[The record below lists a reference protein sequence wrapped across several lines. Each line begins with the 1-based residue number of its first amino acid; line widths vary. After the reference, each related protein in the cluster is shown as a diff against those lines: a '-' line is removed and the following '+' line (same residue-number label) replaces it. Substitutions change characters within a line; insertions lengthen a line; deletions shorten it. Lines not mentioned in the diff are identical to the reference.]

1 MLEQKQK
8 KVMPFI
14 VTYGEEYDLTKLKV
28 APAPKRPGS
37 HVTKDEATRE
47 VLNRIVTRVKKI

>member
-14 VTYGEEYDLTKLKV
+14 VSYGEAYDVRQAKL
-28 APAPKRPGS
+28 APAPKRPGH

-47 VLNRIVTRVKKI
+47 VLTRIVHRVKKI